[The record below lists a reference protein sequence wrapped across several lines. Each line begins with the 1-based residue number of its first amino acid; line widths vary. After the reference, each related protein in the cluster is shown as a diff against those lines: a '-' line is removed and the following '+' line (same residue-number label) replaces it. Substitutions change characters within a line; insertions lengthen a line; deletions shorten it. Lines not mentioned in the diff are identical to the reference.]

1 MIVTSVTFALVASAL
16 SALAA
21 TLPTPRCVDSIMHF
35 PVSAKNFN
43 LSSGTLPP
51 GPPNVPVSGSYG
63 IQLRYCE
70 PSMAVHSRKDTI
82 QVLVHGITYN
92 TEYWD
97 ASFQPNMYSY
107 VRFAAAQGYATLNM
121 ARIGDG
127 KSDRPD
133 PIKVVQSPLEVAV
146 LVNIIKAA
154 RAGHIPGANR
164 KFGTIVYAGH
174 SYGSILLNGVVISE
188 PKLVDAAIFTGYA
201 HVTIDASQLSL
212 QPARDNNPA
221 RFGHLPP
228 DYITTTNAST
238 RGADFYGP
246 AGSFDPAALTFDE
259 AHKDTATTGGLLT
272 VSYTITTAPEFKG
285 DVLTINGDQ
294 DSFFCPEPNCANIQG
309 EGKFYP
315 QARSVEAAVTSG
327 AGHSL
332 NYQITAQRSY
342 GTIQAWLT
350 RHGY

>member
-1 MIVTSVTFALVASAL
+1 
-16 SALAA
+16 
-21 TLPTPRCVDSIMHF
+21 MHF

-121 ARIGDG
+121 ARLGDG

-154 RAGHIPGANR
+154 RAGHIPGVNR

-188 PKLVDAAIFTGYA
+188 PKLVDAAIFTGYS
-201 HVTIDASQLSL
+201 HVTIDAKHLAL
-212 QPARDNNPA
+212 DPARENDPP
-221 RFGHLPP
+221 RFGQLPP
-228 DYITTTNAST
+228 AYLTTTNTST
-238 RGADFYGP
+238 RAATFYG
-246 AGSFDPAALTFDE
+246 ASGTFDPAALDFDE
-259 AHKDTATTGGLLT
+259 AHKDTVTTAEVLT
-272 VSYTITTAPEFKG
+272 VQATITTAPKFKG

-294 DSFFCPEPNCANIQG
+294 DIFFCIELDCANIHS

-315 QARSVEAAVTSG
+315 KARSVEAGMNNLEECEYATDASVQ
-327 AGHSL
+327 L
-332 NYQITAQRSY
+332 CFLRR
-342 GTIQAWLT
+342 GT
-350 RHGY
+350 R